1 MGQRFS
7 TSLRTTLRE
16 KIEALGHADIVIGI
30 PTFHSGISVVH
41 VIESV
46 VAGLEKYFRDS
57 QALILVSDGGST
69 DDSREFAEQ
78 VEVNSYHIKKLVTI
92 YRGIPGKGSGL
103 RAIFEAAHFLKAKAV
118 AVFDSDLISI
128 SPEWVKNLI
137 DPVTSDYDLVCP
149 YYQRYKLDGT
159 ITNSIAYN
167 LTRALY
173 GKRVR
178 QPIGGDFGLS
188 RRLVKYY
195 LDQDVWES
203 DVARFG
209 IDIYMTVSAIVGG
222 FNICQARLGAK
233 IHGKKDPAA
242 DLGPMFQQVVGTIFQ
257 LMGGNEDLWC
267 RIDGSTDVPLLGAEI
282 NQEADAFE
290 IDRQT
295 LIDYFRMGYSNFQG
309 IWQQVLDPSDYN
321 VIKDLVSGNGVDN
334 FILPVETWVRT
345 VYRYAAA
352 FQDTPR
358 QRIKM
363 LSTLIPLYH
372 ARVASLVN
380 ELTHK
385 STEESEK
392 LFNDQAEVFEQ
403 MKPYLCS
410 IWKKGGT
417 DG

>member
-1 MGQRFS
+1 MMGQRFS

-30 PTFHSGISVVH
+30 PTFHSGSSVVH
-41 VIESV
+41 VIQSV
-46 VAGLEKYFRDS
+46 VAGLEKHFGEF

-78 VEVNSYHIKKLVTI
+78 VEVNSFHIKKLVTI

-103 RAIFEAAHFLKAKAV
+103 RAVFEAAHFLQAKAV

-128 SPEWVKNLI
+128 TPEWIKNVI
-137 DPVTSDYDLVCP
+137 DPIMSGYDLVCP

-173 GKRVR
+173 GQRVR
-178 QPIGGDFGLS
+178 QPIGGDFGIS

-209 IDIYMTVSAIVGG
+209 IDIYMTASAIVGG

-257 LMGGNEDLWC
+257 LMGTHEDHW
-267 RIDGSTDVPLLGAEI
+267 RKIDGSTDVALLGTEI
-282 NQEADAFE
+282 NQEAEAFE

-295 LIDYFRMGYSNFQG
+295 LIDYFRMGYGNFQG
-309 IWQQVLDPSDYN
+309 IWQQVLDPSDYS
-321 VIKDLVSGNGVDN
+321 VIKDLISGNGIDT
-334 FILPVETWVRT
+334 FILPVDTWVRT

-352 FQDTPR
+352 FEVTPR

-363 LSTLIPLYH
+363 LGTLIPLYH

-380 ELTHK
+380 ELK
-385 STEESEK
+385 DKNAEESEE
-392 LFNDQAEVFEQ
+392 LFNDQAAVFEQ
-403 MKPYLCS
+403 LKPYLCN
-410 IWKKGGT
+410 IWKRGG
-417 DG
+417 